1 MRIIYQKKK
10 KGGSNLCDVPMSGIM
25 LRICR
30 TWSNIYRESLSDQE
44 KGELVPISLIHS
56 KLS

>member
-1 MRIIYQKKK
+1 
-10 KGGSNLCDVPMSGIM
+10 MSGIM

>member
-10 KGGSNLCDVPMSGIM
+10 RGSNLCAMSGIM

-44 KGELVPISLIHS
+44 KGGLVPISLIHS